1 MQQYQLQ
8 YEQTLGQPV
17 ERGKLSPSGRR
28 AAREILLLCT
38 TANISA
44 KGKERLSWVLTEAV
58 DWGYLLGLAEFHG
71 VTPLIARNLDTNG
84 FSTQIPQPYLDQLK
98 HGYNST
104 LYRNVILSA
113 ELANVLSAFSHHGIA
128 VIPLKGT
135 ILAEILYGN
144 PALRTV
150 VDMDILVHPVDV
162 SLAGSLLVELG
173 YKQLMPQ
180 QIWDHPF
187 HEVPYCKQASF
198 PLFIELHWDL
208 DDRKLVAIPEQ
219 EIWHRAQPL
228 QLQGISTKV
237 LSPEDNLLFL
247 ANHLVKQEM
256 HFLKSLGDISE
267 LLKKYDAVLDWDYI
281 VESAHSWQI
290 EAAVYYSLRQ
300 AADLLEAP
308 MPISYLEVLKPALWR
323 KWVLDF
329 LMSREA
335 FVSPIRSE
343 KLRSETLA
351 VAHSLMMKHVHQMLA
366 VLSRHRGPEKK
377 GAWLRTAMWIM
388 LVFIAGV
395 GRNGARIFSQGQWK
409 ALHARNQQSGED

>member
-38 TANISA
+38 TANMSA

-58 DWGYLLGLAEFHG
+58 DWGYLLGLAKFHG

-84 FSTQIPQPYLDQLK
+84 FSTQIPQTYSDQLK
-98 HGYNST
+98 HVYNNT
-104 LYRNVILSA
+104 LYRNLILSA
-113 ELANVLSAFSHHGIA
+113 EMVNILSTFNHHGIA
-128 VIPLKGT
+128 AIPLKGT
-135 ILAEILYGN
+135 VLAEVLYGN
-144 PALRTV
+144 PAIRIV
-150 VDMDILVHPVDV
+150 ADMDILVHPRNIPRA
-162 SLAGSLLVELG
+162 SSLLIELG
-173 YKQLMPQ
+173 YKQSVPQ
-180 QIWDHPF
+180 STWDHPF
-187 HEVPYCKQASF
+187 HMAPFSKQARL
-198 PLFIELHWDL
+198 PQVVDLHWDL

-256 HFLKSLGDISE
+256 HFLKSLGDIAE

-281 VESAHSWQI
+281 IESAHSWQI
-290 EAAVYYSLRQ
+290 EAAVYYTLRR
-300 AADLLEAP
+300 AKDLLGAPVPASPLEA
-308 MPISYLEVLKPALWR
+308 LRPALWR

-343 KLRSETLA
+343 KLRNETLA

-377 GAWLRTAMWIM
+377 AAWLRTALWIM

-409 ALHARNQQSGED
+409 VLHPGN